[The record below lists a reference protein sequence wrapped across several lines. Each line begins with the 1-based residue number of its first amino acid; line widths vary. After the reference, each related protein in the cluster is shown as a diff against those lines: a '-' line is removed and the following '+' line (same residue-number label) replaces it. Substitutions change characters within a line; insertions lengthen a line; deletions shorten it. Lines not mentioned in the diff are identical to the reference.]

1 MNLNWKYQQWHN
13 AQLLPTDENPVC
25 YTNVYTYIGQNIYME
40 DIEIIGNILYPY
52 TIEHNGGVIFAGLDL
67 TEQDFELKKQN
78 FDKYFSHSH
87 SVSDAEKIINE
98 FRLYDIFFGTSDNS
112 SDETYQN
119 VAEMIKKCWECHLM
133 RTYPDKK
140 FIVEISGEYEQFGIT
155 FYQEP

>member
-1 MNLNWKYQQWHN
+1 MLNYYPQMKTQFVIQM
-13 AQLLPTDENPVC
+13 
-25 YTNVYTYIGQNIYME
+25 YI
-40 DIEIIGNILYPY
+40 
-52 TIEHNGGVIFAGLDL
+52 L
-67 TEQDFELKKQN
+67 T
-78 FDKYFSHSH
+78 YFSHSH

-119 VAEMIKKCWECHLM
+119 VAEIIKKCWECHLM

>member
-1 MNLNWKYQQWHN
+1 MNLNWKYQQWHK
-13 AQLLPTDENPVC
+13 AQLLPTDENSVC

-112 SDETYQN
+112 SD
-119 VAEMIKKCWECHLM
+119 
-133 RTYPDKK
+133 
-140 FIVEISGEYEQFGIT
+140 
-155 FYQEP
+155 

>member
-1 MNLNWKYQQWHN
+1 MNLNWKYKQWRDS
-13 AQLLPTDENPVC
+13 QLPGSEYLGIDD
-25 YTNVYTYIGQNIYME
+25 YIGQEIYME

-52 TIEHNGGVIFAGLDL
+52 TIQHNGGVIFAGLNS
-67 TEQDFELKKQN
+67 TEEYFYLRKKK
-78 FDKYFSHSH
+78 FDGSLAHYKSIP
-87 SVSDAEKIINE
+87 DAERDINE
-98 FRLYDIFFGTSDNS
+98 LRPYDFFYGTSDNS

-140 FIVEISGEYEQFGIT
+140 FIVEINGEYEQFGIT

>member
-1 MNLNWKYQQWHN
+1 MNLNWKYKQWRDS
-13 AQLLPTDENPVC
+13 QLPGSEYLGIDD
-25 YTNVYTYIGQNIYME
+25 YIGQEIHME

-52 TIEHNGGVIFAGLDL
+52 TIEHNGGVIFAGLAL
-67 TEQDFELKKQN
+67 TEQDFELKKHR
-78 FDKYFSHSH
+78 FDKFLSHSH

-119 VAEMIKKCWECHLM
+119 VAEMIKKCWEYHLL